1 MSMMVVFAPA
11 ALAHHPEISA
21 SQICDDGALAI
32 AYESISWRTDGGSG
46 SGHNDIR
53 IEIQVNGSGP
63 WTQVAN
69 GAYNAGNNYR
79 FSGSIDGSPYQGQN
93 IIVRARAVGAWTNG
107 QGGGETRQTS
117 AFVVDLVCTETVTVS
132 ASPQAC
138 AVNQQGAPRGSVSFN
153 VAPASG
159 ASVRVYTN
167 SNFTGQVGGV
177 LTDDQV
183 LSLAPGT
190 YYWRATPSAG
200 FALSGAGSGQF
211 TIAPCS
217 ASVTVSAGACELNPN
232 EAPLAPVTVTIDP
245 TSGAT
250 VIISGPGGP
259 YNFSGSGGSVELAP
273 GSYNWTGTPAS
284 GFAMS
289 GPASGQ
295 FTINP
300 CSTSTAVVSGQCVI
314 DSNGAAT
321 GSVSVTIDPASGA
334 TVVITGPGGPYN
346 FSGSGGSVE
355 LAPGSYSWTAT
366 PVSGFALSGP
376 ASGQFDIDPCTSSV
390 SVDSAGCQ
398 LIDGIGVGS
407 ATVAISPESGA
418 SVVISGP
425 GGPFAFSGGGGTM
438 SLTPGSY
445 SWEATAGSGFAITG
459 PNSGTFTVD
468 PCTATV
474 SVGGSC
480 LLDGN
485 TGTGLIEVT
494 ISGTATVSIFDG
506 STVVDSLTSS
516 GTVAVAEG
524 ATYTWSATPG
534 SGFALEGTTEG
545 EIDIEPCSRLLDI
558 VVGGVCRN
566 DVPYLTWTVTPINF
580 SATGTTI
587 TWLDIDPSNPLHS
600 SVEPLSGEMIWP
612 GAIVADGKAVD
623 WPGWLFVD
631 KVSKLPVALGTEGGT
646 WVKGPDGFEATRPM
660 TSIRFEVNPTA
671 TVEVEYP
678 GGERTCS
685 APPDE
690 VLGEEIDNDDP
701 DTLPFTGFDSEVLLG
716 ASLLM
721 LGSGIT
727 LIQLARRREEG

>member
-46 SGHNDIR
+46 SGHDDIR

-63 WTQVAN
+63 WTEVAN

-79 FSGSIDGSPYQGQN
+79 FSGSIDGTPYEGQS
-93 IIVRARAVGAWTNG
+93 IVVRARAVGPWTNG
-107 QGGGETRQTS
+107 QGGNETRQTS

-138 AVNQQGAPRGSVSFN
+138 AVNQQGAPSGSVSFN
-153 VAPASG
+153 IAPASG
-159 ASVRVYTN
+159 ATVRVYTN
-167 SNFTGQVGGV
+167 SNFTGQVGGA
-177 LTDDQV
+177 LGDDQV

-190 YYWRATPSAG
+190 YYWQATSSAG
-200 FALSGAGSGQF
+200 FALSGPGSGQF

-232 EAPLAPVTVTIDP
+232 SAAVGPVTVTIDP
-245 TSGAT
+245 T
-250 VIISGPGGP
+250 
-259 YNFSGSGGSVELAP
+259 
-273 GSYNWTGTPAS
+273 
-284 GFAMS
+284 
-289 GPASGQ
+289 
-295 FTINP
+295 
-300 CSTSTAVVSGQCVI
+300 
-314 DSNGAAT
+314 
-321 GSVSVTIDPASGA
+321 SGA

-355 LAPGSYSWTAT
+355 LAPGSYNWTAT
-366 PVSGFALSGP
+366 PASGFALAGP
-376 ASGQFDIDPCTSSV
+376 ASGQFDIDPCSSSV
-390 SVDSAGCQ
+390 TVEASACQ
-398 LIDGIGVGS
+398 VIDGIGLGS

-425 GGPFAFSGGGGTM
+425 GGPYAFSGSGGTV
-438 SLTPGSY
+438 SLAPGSY
-445 SWEATAGSGFAITG
+445 SWEATAGPGFALTG
-459 PNSGTFTVD
+459 TSSGSFTVE
-468 PCTATV
+468 PCTAAV

-480 LLDGN
+480 LLEGN
-485 TGTGLIEVT
+485 TGIGLIEVT
-494 ISGTATVSIFDG
+494 ISGSATVSIFDG
-506 STVVDSLTSS
+506 STLVDSLGSS
-516 GTVAVAEG
+516 GTIAVAEG

-534 SGFALEGTTEG
+534 SGFALEGASEG
-545 EIDIEPCSRLLDI
+545 EVDVEPCSRLLEI

-580 SATGTTI
+580 SATETTI
-587 TWLDIDPSNPLHS
+587 TWLDIDSSNPLHS
-600 SVEPLSGEMIWP
+600 SVQPLSGEMVWP
-612 GAIVADGKAVD
+612 GAVVGNGKAID

-631 KVSKLPVALGTEGGT
+631 KVSKLPVPLGTEGGT
-646 WVKGPDGFEATRPM
+646 WVKGPDGFEGTRPV
-660 TSIRFEVNPTA
+660 TSIQFEVNPTA
-671 TVEVEYP
+671 VVEVEYP
-678 GGERTCS
+678 GGEPTCS
-685 APPDE
+685 GPPDE
-690 VLGEEIDNDDP
+690 VLGEEVDNDDP